1 MYLESVYVKIK
12 GEKEFRKGYYV
23 GLTDNSE
30 LSTILDT
37 SYKPIPASYIEDYR
51 TRCSDVQFRCTA
63 SEDNKVYSENCGT
76 KKLNTF

>member
-12 GEKEFRKGYYV
+12 GEKEFRKGYYI

-30 LSTILDT
+30 LATILDT
-37 SYKPIPASYIEDYR
+37 SYKPIPESDIEDFR

-63 SEDNKVYSENCGT
+63 SEDDKVYKEKYKT
-76 KKLNTF
+76 RKLDTF